1 MQYDGVLECFQCIVP
16 VSISTLPSLKEK
28 VTILLST
35 IFDCVEKM
43 VGGKMLY
50 PYALGKTKVY
60 FRVGSLEVLESDR
73 FKMYTK
79 HASFIQSCVRCNLTM
94 MNFKEL
100 RKPVTLLR

>member
-1 MQYDGVLECFQCIVP
+1 MFSVHCSRFYKYFAKFEREGNNF
-16 VSISTLPSLKEK
+16 
-28 VTILLST
+28 TINN
-35 IFDCVEKM
+35 FDCVEKM

-73 FKMYTK
+73 LKMYTK

-94 MNFKEL
+94 MNFKES
-100 RKPVTLLR
+100 R